1 MYDTILVA
9 TDGSDGANRA
19 ERHALAL
26 GEHFDATVHAIYVVD
41 TRRYG
46 ETALSSSELVIEE
59 LEAEGMDLLAE
70 LADKGHNRGVTVETR
85 CCHGTPDVEIRSYA
99 EDVDADVVVLGYQG
113 HSHRNKLGSIADHV
127 VRALDRPVF
136 VV

>member
-26 GEHFDATVHAIYVVD
+26 GEHFGATVHAIYVVD

-46 ETALSSSELVIEE
+46 ETALSSAELVLEE
-59 LEAEGMDLLAE
+59 LEAEGTDILEAFAE
-70 LADKGHNRGVTVETR
+70 RADNRGVRVETR
-85 CCHGTPDVEIRSYA
+85 CCHGTPDEEIRVYA
-99 EDVDADVVVLGYQG
+99 DDVDADVVVLGYQG
-113 HSHRNKLGSIADHV
+113 HSHRVKIGSTADRV
-127 VRALDRPVF
+127 VNAFDRPVL